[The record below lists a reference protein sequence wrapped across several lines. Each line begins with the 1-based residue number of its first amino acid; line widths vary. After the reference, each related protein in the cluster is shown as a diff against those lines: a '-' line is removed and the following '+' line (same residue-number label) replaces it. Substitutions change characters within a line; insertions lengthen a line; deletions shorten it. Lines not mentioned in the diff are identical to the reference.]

1 MKSLDIMKVLASQD
15 SLELFTIIAKN
26 NDINSRLLQSKSK
39 LTGKRY
45 YSGVRRLIA
54 CSLVRR
60 KSKNLSLTTFGQA
73 VNDLKV
79 KMDSIVNESYRLKA
93 VDVIMD
99 LKGMGEKERMDLIGK
114 FIKDIELR
122 SILMGRMKS
131 GST

>member
-1 MKSLDIMKVLASQD
+1 
-15 SLELFTIIAKN
+15 
-26 NDINSRLLQSKSK
+26 
-39 LTGKRY
+39 
-45 YSGVRRLIA
+45 
-54 CSLVRR
+54 VRR

-99 LKGMGEKERMDLIGK
+99 LKGMGETERMDLIGK